1 MAYAQAN
8 LRYPVKEHER
18 SSPIIMTINEAGQ
31 IRAAVVL
38 AGTIDGDQMMTN
50 LFQGSLADSDSEA
63 LLSLYEE
70 SKNRTTRMKK
80 SVEDNGRWW
89 RG

>member
-1 MAYAQAN
+1 
-8 LRYPVKEHER
+8 
-18 SSPIIMTINEAGQ
+18 MTTNEAGQ
-31 IRAAVVL
+31 VRAAVVH

-50 LFQGSLADSDSEA
+50 LFQGSLADSDGEA

-70 SKNRTTRMKK
+70 SKNRTTKMKK